1 MRNSLVLTDM
11 VFIGNK
17 MRPVKVNPTAFVPD
31 VMSAHRSNEKLSEM
45 DEEKVNTCP
54 PANLVRT
61 S

>member
-1 MRNSLVLTDM
+1 M